1 MNRTL
6 LHVHSTFVVVVDDI
20 QIFRKNMKGQCN
32 ACDARAQLMCTG
44 CYGVF
49 YCSEECHLEDVDR
62 HNHQV
67 PVCQQAGKN
76 VPAIVGTAR
85 DRIGVIR
92 LLNSF
97 TEESIREAIER
108 LSMVENVSAPFGH
121 RVTIIMTDDDE
132 TEIPCRLYDRACTD
146 GLTLWISRLMLT
158 HKVTNFSAKFYWILL
173 LLNDALAGHR
183 LRRAK
188 LVLCCRQ
195 TCPRGPL

>member
-6 LHVHSTFVVVVDDI
+6 LHVHSTFVVVDDI
-20 QIFRKNMKGQCN
+20 QIFPKNMKGPCN
-32 ACDARAQLMCTG
+32 VCDARAQLMCTG

-158 HKVTNFSAKFYWILL
+158 HKVKNFIGWVPF
-173 LLNDALAGHR
+173 LNDALTGIR

-188 LVLCCRQ
+188 LGLCCRQ